1 MNTEMQNH
9 IEKVQNDHKKMQ
21 NNHDETENNYL
32 WMQNYYKEI
41 QKDHRVWL
49 KTIKRTHK
57 MPTKRRWTT
66 TETQND
72 DKQCIL
78 FPFGVGWHPPMY
90 SKKGGGVVYMSV
102 PSSPLC
108 HNPWLQQ
115 RQRGNQRWRC
125 RNTYRRNSLK
135 KARWILYM
143 SWLTYKQTGWNSF
156 KTCLPRGRTSSS
168 YPVTP
173 PFFLGVLVG
182 VSYVAHQQE
191 LVQGKSSGTAR
202 QSWLAPGTD
211 V

>member
-90 SKKGGGVVYMSV
+90 SKKGGGGVVYMSV

-115 RQRGNQRWRC
+115 SQRDNQRWRC
-125 RNTYRRNSLK
+125 RNTLRAAWRKPDGYYTWAGSHTSRPAGTLLK
-135 KARWILYM
+135 
-143 SWLTYKQTGWNSF
+143 
-156 KTCLPRGRTSSS
+156 PV
-168 YPVTP
+168 YPEEEH
-173 PFFLGVLVG
+173 LV
-182 VSYVAHQQE
+182 VIQ
-191 LVQGKSSGTAR
+191 
-202 QSWLAPGTD
+202 
-211 V
+211 

>member
-1 MNTEMQNH
+1 MR
-9 IEKVQNDHKKMQ
+9 
-21 NNHDETENNYL
+21 
-32 WMQNYYKEI
+32 
-41 QKDHRVWL
+41 QKTTTYGC
-49 KTIKRTHK
+49 KITIKRY
-57 MPTKRRWTT
+57 KRT
-66 TETQND
+66 TECD
-72 DKQCIL
+72 WKQLEGHTKWPQRDGEQPQKRKMMTNNAYCFPSVWGDIL
-78 FPFGVGWHPPMY
+78 QCTV
-90 SKKGGGVVYMSV
+90 KRGGGVVYMSV

-135 KARWILYM
+135 KARWILYV

>member
-90 SKKGGGVVYMSV
+90 SKKGGGGLFTC
-102 PSSPLC
+102 LC
-108 HNPWLQQ
+108 PAAHCVIIHDCN
-115 RQRGNQRWRC
+115 
-125 RNTYRRNSLK
+125 
-135 KARWILYM
+135 KARETIRDEDVETRSEETAWRKPDGYYTWAG
-143 SWLTYKQTGWNSF
+143 SH
-156 KTCLPRGRTSSS
+156 TSRPAGTLLKPV
-168 YPVTP
+168 YPEEEH
-173 PFFLGVLVG
+173 LV
-182 VSYVAHQQE
+182 VI
-191 LVQGKSSGTAR
+191 
-202 QSWLAPGTD
+202 
-211 V
+211 